1 MRGDLYLQSPICFT
15 TYTGTTVLL
24 PSKQTALGLR
34 SGCEKKKSQTRIPAV
49 QTVVHYFSEW
59 VLTARIWSH
68 YYYSMFTCPLRA
80 IRHPVIWPSSSF
92 RFYWSQRRDSGQ
104 LLLYLPPAA
113 WFMRSSVVKLP
124 ADIRAV
130 TLFRLDRRVTSTA
143 LLWLLLSQLRSETFL
158 ILGATESSET
168 FLSFAHFFSNL
179 PFTVKRHVNKK
190 FKLQFC

>member
-15 TYTGTTVLL
+15 TYTGTTALL
-24 PSKQTALGLR
+24 PSKQTAEWASDR
-34 SGCEKKKSQTRIPAV
+34 VVKKKSQIRIPAV
-49 QTVVHYFSEW
+49 QTVVHYFSEL
-59 VLTARIWSH
+59 VLTAPIWSH
-68 YYYSMFTCPLRA
+68 YYYSVFICPLRA
-80 IRHPVIWPSSSF
+80 TRHPVIWPSSSF

-130 TLFRLDRRVTSTA
+130 TLFRLDTRVTSTA

-168 FLSFAHFFSNL
+168 FLSFVNLFSNL
-179 PFTVKRHVNKK
+179 PFTVTWHCEYKI
-190 FKLQFC
+190 